1 MIKDDSVY
9 LRHML
14 DQARKI
20 VSKVESKSRAEVDA
34 DENLRL
40 ALLNSSYDADG
51 DVLYVSFG
59 PPRTA
64 TDSEL
69 LDDDIIVRYSDE
81 EIIGYTILHAS
92 KRTDKEDGTDEGDG
106 EI

>member
-1 MIKDDSVY
+1 MALIQPLEYVKLLPL
-9 LRHML
+9 LRTTP
-14 DQARKI
+14 QP
-20 VSKVESKSRAEVDA
+20 
-34 DENLRL
+34 
-40 ALLNSSYDADG
+40 LNSSYDADG

-59 PPRTA
+59 PPRAA

-92 KRTDKEDGTDEGDG
+92 TRTDKGDGTDEGGG
-106 EI
+106 EN